1 MPELPEVETL
11 KRELGRV
18 LVGKKIKAFSAE
30 KFVLDL
36 VGKKIEAVE
45 RRAKIIVI
53 TLSSGQFLLVHLK
66 MTGQLIFKP
75 AKGKLIMG
83 GHPEDPT
90 KYTRATFD
98 FTDNSQLLFNDLRK
112 FGWLKLVTSSEAAKI
127 LDVHGV
133 EPLSRQFTLTKFKE
147 ILARYPKRKIK
158 QLLLDQ
164 TLIAGLGNIYVD
176 EACFGAYIFPTRLVA
191 SLKEKEISDLH
202 AAIIAVLKLSIS
214 KKGTSARNYRRS
226 TGEKGGMVALLKVY
240 GRAKLPCKRCTGTI
254 QKIKLNGRGT
264 HFCNQCQK

>member
-133 EPLSRQFTLTKFKE
+133 EPLSRQFTPTKFKE